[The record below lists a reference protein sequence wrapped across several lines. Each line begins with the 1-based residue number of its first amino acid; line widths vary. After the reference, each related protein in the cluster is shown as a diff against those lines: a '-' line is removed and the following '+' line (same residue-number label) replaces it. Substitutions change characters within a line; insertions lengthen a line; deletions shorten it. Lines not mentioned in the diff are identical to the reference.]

1 MLSFRYD
8 ARGKEV
14 AQDACNRN
22 MSGSPV
28 HGMGHEK
35 VSAVSHMKQ
44 STVES
49 LRDAA
54 LAAAQAELGLLY
66 IPESVHPK
74 GLCGVHKPLLP
85 MLREAKDGHAGTS
98 HAGHLRQKCGAR
110 SKRLET
116 GNHSASSA
124 KKLNRHKML

>member
-1 MLSFRYD
+1 
-8 ARGKEV
+8 
-14 AQDACNRN
+14 
-22 MSGSPV
+22 
-28 HGMGHEK
+28 MGREE

-44 STVES
+44 VTVES

-54 LAAAQAELGLLY
+54 LAAAQAELGLFY

-85 MLREAKDGHAGTS
+85 MLKEAKDGHAGAS
-98 HAGHLRQKCGAR
+98 HAGHVGQNCGAR

-116 GNHSASSA
+116 GNHCASST
-124 KKLNRHKML
+124 KKLNGHKMP